1 MHLYKTLISIC
12 GLYILLC
19 FIVICLLISV
29 VLLCLLFRS
38 AAFSQLPGCFL
49 FIGNIYAGSRALS
62 LLVSTKCILKHELQC
77 LSNVGN
83 EHATFVCAYVEICL
97 SLLFFQPIPFFFVFQ
112 NVSEVFAFL
121 IRTAAHREV
130 RLISAAIFWE
140 QTKIYFLHVSFPF
153 LYVFSR
159 IRNHKTAHF
168 HSILI
173 LFHIS

>member
-1 MHLYKTLISIC
+1 MFEVQFLIYMIFRYVCLSLIDFLQLADLHWGSIASGYMETGLGWNQWLFQVTKYETLISIC

-38 AAFSQLPGCFL
+38 TAFSQLPGCFL

-83 EHATFVCAYVEICL
+83 EHTTFVCAYVEICL
-97 SLLFFQPIPFFFVFQ
+97 SLLFF
-112 NVSEVFAFL
+112 
-121 IRTAAHREV
+121 
-130 RLISAAIFWE
+130 
-140 QTKIYFLHVSFPF
+140 
-153 LYVFSR
+153 
-159 IRNHKTAHF
+159 
-168 HSILI
+168 
-173 LFHIS
+173 